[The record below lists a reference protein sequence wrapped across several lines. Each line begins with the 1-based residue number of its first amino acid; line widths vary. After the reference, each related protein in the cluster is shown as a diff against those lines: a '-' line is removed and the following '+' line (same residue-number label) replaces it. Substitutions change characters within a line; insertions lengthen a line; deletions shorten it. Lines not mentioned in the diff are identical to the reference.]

1 MISLYQSS
9 IYRKNQVWEWLPPD
23 RSELFVENCKKYS
36 NNESL
41 EYYKENPV
49 KYSFNNYGFRTP
61 DDFNEEDEGNVFLG
75 CSETLGI
82 GHHLENTWAYKLNKD
97 LGGKFWNLSQSGSGI
112 QTAFRLLYGFKDY
125 LKVKNIFH
133 LAYFHPRFEFI
144 HEDSVIKL
152 SNWHIDDKIQYD
164 NEPTVIEYW
173 QNGEKK
179 IIEINSFN
187 EFYVNILSK
196 NSHKN
201 FLCESYI
208 YALKSLANEMGCN
221 YHYLRAKDVG
231 EKDDTIQARDLMHS
245 TIGQQNSIYKKFKKL
260 WQE

>member
-49 KYSFNNYGFRTP
+49 KYSFNNFGFRTP

-152 SNWHIDDKIQYD
+152 SNWHIDDKISPD

-221 YHYLRAKDVG
+221 YHYLRAKVVD

-260 WQE
+260 

>member
-1 MISLYQSS
+1 M
-9 IYRKNQVWEWLPPD
+9 
-23 RSELFVENCKKYS
+23 
-36 NNESL
+36 
-41 EYYKENPV
+41 
-49 KYSFNNYGFRTP
+49 
-61 DDFNEEDEGNVFLG
+61 
-75 CSETLGI
+75 
-82 GHHLENTWAYKLNKD
+82 
-97 LGGKFWNLSQSGSGI
+97 
-112 QTAFRLLYGFKDY
+112 
-125 LKVKNIFH
+125 
-133 LAYFHPRFEFI
+133 
-144 HEDSVIKL
+144 
-152 SNWHIDDKIQYD
+152 SNWHIDDKISPD

-221 YHYLRAKDVG
+221 YLYLRAKDVG

-245 TIGQQNSIYKKFKKL
+245 TIGQQNSIYKKFT
-260 WQE
+260 